1 MDEILNLT
9 ARMAQRG
16 IRRLLVLSGDEAWC
30 LQQALALRERLAG
43 DGLWISPQPM
53 PAPSGSPGALKS
65 LLGREYQHAFF
76 DARSGFDVAALPPS
90 AARCAPEAGW
100 CC

>member
-9 ARMAQRG
+9 ARMAQQG

-43 DGLWISPQPM
+43 MVCGSLPSRCRRPLAL
-53 PAPSGSPGALKS
+53 PAP
-65 LLGREYQHAFF
+65 
-76 DARSGFDVAALPPS
+76 
-90 AARCAPEAGW
+90 
-100 CC
+100 